1 MTDTNMEGGQAA
13 GSVEQPNQ
21 PVSATESD
29 QQLSPVDVKAL
40 KTVLKD
46 WKEFQGQLRA
56 LQQDKDRGV
65 RKLSQDFKE
74 LSEQFKR
81 YEQLKARG
89 FDQDEIERQMELD
102 ALLAE
107 RRGTPAPTDVP
118 PGGGG
123 GTPKQAASVDTAAL
137 VQLIGLDANS
147 PEVLA
152 VIRDHSDDTL
162 AQLSALTDLGQKK
175 RAVQQTPPNPAQIM
189 SSGGGATAPD
199 QIETLNSR
207 LSELM
212 KSPTQN
218 LTEINKVQAEL
229 EKLVRSPH

>member
-1 MTDTNMEGGQAA
+1 MGNENTESGQVAGAA
-13 GSVEQPNQ
+13 GQPNQ
-21 PVSATESD
+21 QASQTSGTSTSSVDVEALKGVLIPFITEEVAKQSQSIKD
-29 QQLSPVDVKAL
+29 KRIAKLSGDVKSVLSRLDELTSEGWSQKQAIRLMEIEERQQLAGHDDQEVEAEVPVKG
-40 KTVLKD
+40 KT
-46 WKEFQGQLRA
+46 
-56 LQQDKDRGV
+56 
-65 RKLSQDFKE
+65 
-74 LSEQFKR
+74 
-81 YEQLKARG
+81 
-89 FDQDEIERQMELD
+89 
-102 ALLAE
+102 
-107 RRGTPAPTDVP
+107 GTQTQPA
-118 PGGGG
+118 G
-123 GTPKQAASVDTAAL
+123 VDTAAL
-137 VQLIGLDANS
+137 VKLIGLDANS

-175 RAVQQTPPNPAQIM
+175 RAVQQAPANAAQIM